1 MTVPAKFM
9 TVAFQ
14 DELPNFIPT
23 TESISSLTNR
33 NSRVRVSQNN
43 SVWVRELKDRLDDL
57 TSLPRGW
64 DGYAGQ
70 PVLFNVA
77 QFAANLI
84 ERLCIDDVPAPQLV
98 PGSDGTMQLEW
109 HLNGYDI
116 EIDVLAPFDVVAT
129 RYDHL
134 SDTEDEIEVQSDF
147 SELSLWMIA
156 LGENR
161 AMAQA
166 AEN

>member
-1 MTVPAKFM
+1 MTVFSQFM
-9 TVAFQ
+9 TAAFQ
-14 DELPNFIPT
+14 DEIPNFLPPNENVST
-23 TESISSLTNR
+23 LTNR
-33 NSRVRVSQNN
+33 NSRVRVPQNN
-43 SVWVRELKDRLDDL
+43 SHWARELKRRLNDL
-57 TSLPRGW
+57 TSLKKGW

-70 PVLFNVA
+70 PVSFNVA

-84 ERLCIDDVPAPQLV
+84 ETLCIDGVPAPQLV

-129 RYDHL
+129 RYDHI
-134 SDTEDEIEVQSDF
+134 SNVEDEIEIQSDF
-147 SELSLWMIA
+147 TELADWMLA

-161 AMAQA
+161 AMAQV

>member
-1 MTVPAKFM
+1 MTVLAQFM
-9 TVAFQ
+9 TAAFQ
-14 DELPNFIPT
+14 DELPNFIPSNENVST
-23 TESISSLTNR
+23 LTNR
-33 NSRVRVSQNN
+33 SSRVRVAQNN
-43 SVWVRELKDRLDDL
+43 STWVRELKGRLDDL
-57 TSLPRGW
+57 CSLPRGW

-70 PVLFNVA
+70 PVTFNVA

-98 PGSDGTMQLEW
+98 PGSDGTLQLEW

-116 EIDVLAPFDVVAT
+116 EIDVLAPLDVVAT
-129 RYDHL
+129 RYDHV
-134 SDTEDEIEVQSDF
+134 SDIEDEIEVQSDF
-147 SELSLWMIA
+147 SELAQWVIA